1 MNDDCIITNPID
13 DDACII
19 MDELDSIVEP
29 ALNEQQKDEN

>member
-19 MDELDSIVEP
+19 MD
-29 ALNEQQKDEN
+29 ALESVIEYSYNAPLTDEK